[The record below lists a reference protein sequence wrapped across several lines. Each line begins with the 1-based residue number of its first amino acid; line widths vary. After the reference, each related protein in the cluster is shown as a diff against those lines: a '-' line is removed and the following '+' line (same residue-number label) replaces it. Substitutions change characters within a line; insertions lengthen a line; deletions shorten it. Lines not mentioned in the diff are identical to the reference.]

1 MSLFKTYTPKIL
13 YRNTLRMINT
23 MFVHPPS
30 LDLTP
35 TSYFTATLKAH
46 QWIKKDLGGVIN
58 DTDTDINENTTID
71 QVHSS
76 LVHMEK
82 ILFGSNTTF
91 DVSIE
96 GCCEYTVFI
105 ENKLKSSS
113 LTCVII

>member
-1 MSLFKTYTPKIL
+1 MSLFKTFTPKVL
-13 YRNTLRMINT
+13 YRNTLCMINT
-23 MFVHPPS
+23 MFIHPPS
-30 LDLTP
+30 LDLEP

-46 QWIKKDLGGVIN
+46 EWIKQDLDGVIN
-58 DTDTDINENTTID
+58 DTDIDINESTTID

-76 LVHMEK
+76 LAHLEK

-105 ENKLKSSS
+105 ENKLKKKS
-113 LTCVII
+113 LCVII